1 MPATVEL
8 ETQGLPL
15 SRSLEIILHIQNSL
29 ISLNDKG
36 FSRKLESVLTKNPGF
51 KIAVDIDKVINQRLQ
66 PSEQFVSK
74 LSSYELTLFK
84 YCPTSSADVERS
96 FSAYKNVLA
105 DNRRS
110 FLFDNLKQHVI
121 VLCNRQNK

>member
-66 PSEQFVSK
+66 PPEQFVSK

>member
-8 ETQGLPL
+8 EKQGLPL

-36 FSRKLESVLTKNPGF
+36 FSQKLESVLTKNPGF

>member
-36 FSRKLESVLTKNPGF
+36 FSQKLESVLTKNPGF